1 MLVSQL
7 VGMRL
12 RGVPPMTVVDAYVA
26 LRKLNVPATLD
37 HVQAFYLAHRANIK
51 NEQDLVRLVCDHFEQ
66 NPVLSKFTNESQVP
80 GAVWLVPVELSGCR
94 SIRSDFLDVF
104 ALGGGYHHPP

>member
-1 MLVSQL
+1 MNDPFSLPWFATGIAVGIVVVAMGLIGLWIVAPWIRAYASGCPLLVSQL

-26 LRKLNVPATLD
+26 LRKLNVPTTLD

-51 NEQDLVRLVCDHFEQ
+51 NEQDLVKFVRDHFEQ
-66 NPVLSKFTNESQVP
+66 NPP
-80 GAVWLVPVELSGCR
+80 A
-94 SIRSDFLDVF
+94 D
-104 ALGGGYHHPP
+104 